1 MVFGTWNRLSG
12 KICEKIYIHVLAV
25 LIAIIP
31 LVINR
36 NVHTMYISI
45 WCGFKLQ
52 YIWAVQKFNQSSPI
66 KLKLWLYIQ
75 IWFIIINDAY
85 SVYHNFDYMRYIYF
99 NRHIMHIC
107 YNINYEYAIKSI
119 RKFIALWNTDTG
131 VRHFS
136 PHYSYM

>member
-1 MVFGTWNRLSG
+1 MVLGTWNRLSG
-12 KICEKIYIHVLAV
+12 KICEQIYIHVLAV

-119 RKFIALWNTDTG
+119 RKFIVLWK
-131 VRHFS
+131 
-136 PHYSYM
+136 